1 MVQFFQKECL
11 TTYERGDGMTSIHIG
26 SSLDDFLEEEGI
38 LEEVIE
44 VASKRVLVWQ
54 IEQIMNEKHITKTE
68 LARRM
73 QTSRSAVDRLL
84 DVEDN
89 SSTLKTLMKAAQ
101 SIGKQLKLELV

>member
-1 MVQFFQKECL
+1 MN
-11 TTYERGDGMTSIHIG
+11 SIYIG
-26 SSLDDFLEEEGI
+26 SSLDDFLEQEGV

-54 IEQIMNEKHITKTE
+54 IEQIMTEKQITKTE

-89 SSTLKTLMKAAQ
+89 SSTLKTLIKAAQ

>member
-1 MVQFFQKECL
+1 
-11 TTYERGDGMTSIHIG
+11 MTSIHIG

>member
-1 MVQFFQKECL
+1 
-11 TTYERGDGMTSIHIG
+11 MTSIHIG
-26 SSLDDFLEEEGI
+26 SSLDDFLEEEGV

-54 IEQIMNEKHITKTE
+54 IEQIMNEKQITKTE

-89 SSTLKTLMKAAQ
+89 SSTLKTLIKAAQ